1 MNTPR
6 YQQLPGRGA
15 TWSGPSRLWQGE
27 DHILLVLTRGYTEA
41 YRRFFFNDIQ
51 AVIVRRTHTGKIWNA
66 VWALMAAFFAFI
78 ALQLDGG
85 AALTLWCLSA
95 PFAIALLINLV
106 LGPTCA
112 CHLRTAVQTERLPAL
127 SRVRAARQFLT
138 RIEPLIQ
145 AAQGELSRDLIAAE
159 LGGASSGASSA
170 VFDTPP
176 VIAS

>member
-1 MNTPR
+1 MSTDH
-6 YQQLPGRGA
+6 YQKLPGRGA
-15 TWSGPSRLWQGE
+15 TWTGPSRLWQGG
-27 DHILLVLTRGYTEA
+27 DHVLLVLTRGYVEN

-66 VWALMAAFFAFI
+66 LWALTTAFFMFI

-85 AALTLWCLSA
+85 AAWTLWGLSA
-95 PFAIALLINLV
+95 PFAIALLLNLL

-127 SRVRAARQFLT
+127 SRVRAARQFLA

-145 AAQGELSRDLIAAE
+145 AAQGELTPSQIEAE
-159 LGGASSGASSA
+159 LALSRSLMANPA
-170 VFDTPP
+170 PDTPP
-176 VIAS
+176 ILGS

>member
-1 MNTPR
+1 MITPR
-6 YQQLPGRGA
+6 YQRLPGRGV

-27 DHILLVLTRGYTEA
+27 DHILLVLTRGYTES
-41 YRRFFFNDIQ
+41 YRRFFFHDIQ
-51 AVIVRRTHTGKIWNA
+51 AVVIRRTHLGKIWNA
-66 VWALMAAFFAFI
+66 VWALTATFFAFI

-95 PFAIALLINLV
+95 PFVIALLINLA

-127 SRVRAARQFLT
+127 SRVRAARQFLA

-145 AAQGELSRDLIAAE
+145 AAQGELPRNQIEAE
-159 LGGASSGASSA
+159 LGPARSGMADPA
-170 VFDTPP
+170 PDAPP